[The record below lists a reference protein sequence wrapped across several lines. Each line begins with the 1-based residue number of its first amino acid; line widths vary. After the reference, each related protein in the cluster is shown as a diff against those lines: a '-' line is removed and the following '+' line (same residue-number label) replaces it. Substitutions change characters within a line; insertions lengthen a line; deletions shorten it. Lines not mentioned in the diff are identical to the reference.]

1 MSTTRSASLAAIV
14 VAMTIG
20 CGNPQN
26 EYAHQVLRALDQG
39 KVTGTRGTMQTFA
52 TALSAYSV
60 DRGGYPAAAS
70 VQEAAAALSPAF
82 LRSPMTVD
90 AWGGTLDYRSD
101 GQSYTLTSPGQD
113 GRVGTDDDIVMLDGR
128 FTHVPSPGGSAGS
141 AGER

>member
-1 MSTTRSASLAAIV
+1 MNRIRPAALAAMV
-14 VAMTIG
+14 LSMCLG
-20 CGNPQN
+20 CGNPQD

-70 VQEAAAALSPAF
+70 VQEAVAALSPAF

-101 GQSYTLTSPGQD
+101 GQSYTLASPGQD
-113 GRVGTDDDIVMLDGR
+113 GRLGTDDDIVMVDGK
-128 FTHVPSPGGSAGS
+128 FTHVPSPGGGAGS
-141 AGER
+141 TGAR